1 MTVLDQVSADQW
13 ATATRALFDPGW
25 VRLESVLSDE
35 FCDELERAAPATWFP
50 LPETEGGA
58 GVRQA
63 GLACAASVQEAADP
77 VRALADAIQRALDE
91 AMPDDVDE
99 LPEFNHVSWCTA
111 DQDRHFI
118 TPHRDPD
125 TAGGVVAIAT
135 LRGHAVFRVWDL
147 DCSLDHAERHPELA
161 TRWTTGDGD
170 LVLLRVGGWPDPTT
184 RCPIHGADSPIIGE
198 RVTLTLRHNKGG
210 YGADYFASSGSASE
224 QPAPSGIPTRRLSN
238 GPIT

>member
-1 MTVLDQVSADQW
+1 MNPLDHLTVNQW
-13 ATATRALFDPGW
+13 TGVARQLIDPGW
-25 VRLESVLSDE
+25 ARLESVLTPRSCE
-35 FCDELERAAPATWFP
+35 ELERAAPPTWFP

-63 GLACAASVQEAADP
+63 GIVCASSLDDVASP
-77 VRALADAIQRALDE
+77 VKALAAAIRHGLDD
-91 AMPDDVDE
+91 AMPGDVE
-99 LPEFNHVSWCTA
+99 PLPEFNHVNWCKA

-135 LRGHAVFRVWDL
+135 LRGHTRFRIWDL

-161 TRWTTGDGD
+161 TQWTTGDGD

-184 RCPIHGADSPIIGE
+184 RSPIHEAESPIIGE

-210 YGADYFASSGSASE
+210 YGADYFA
-224 QPAPSGIPTRRLSN
+224 
-238 GPIT
+238 